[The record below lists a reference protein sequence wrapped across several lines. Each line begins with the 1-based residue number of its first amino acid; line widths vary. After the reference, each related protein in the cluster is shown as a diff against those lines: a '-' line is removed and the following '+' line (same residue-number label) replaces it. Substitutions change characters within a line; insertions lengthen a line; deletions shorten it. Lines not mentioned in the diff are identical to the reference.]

1 MLSEAARLRRTSAFS
16 RVEVEESG
24 AGLVKG
30 QEMKHRTRV
39 GNGPQFKALGG

>member
-1 MLSEAARLRRTSAFS
+1 MLSEIARLRRTSVS
-16 RVEVEESG
+16 SHVEVEKSG

-39 GNGPQFKALGG
+39 GNGLQFEAQGG